1 MRMRRR
7 EGGGEEGREEGKKI
21 GNRSDSKKGDGV
33 DLVTKGEIEA
43 SKRTT
48 RVDRMSSK
56 KSDHK
61 LGK

>member
-1 MRMRRR
+1 MHEDETKGGRRR
-7 EGGGEEGREEGKKI
+7 RTEEGTKI